1 MSSNVLFEVN
11 GPEAVITLNR
21 PDKRNA
27 YDQEMINAI
36 AAGLRRAGADPA
48 VRVIYLAA
56 RGPAFSGGVDL
67 TAERGTSIDVRRR
80 RTESLYIGLDRTH
93 KELGKPTIAL
103 LDGAARA
110 GGCTLAFMCDMILA
124 TRKTSFALPE
134 IERGKIP
141 GYHLAYLPR
150 VMGKSKAFSFAFTGR
165 VMDAAEAERLGIVSE
180 VVEDAAAL
188 NARRAW
194 YTEQFSKSPAEAIR
208 VAKDVFY
215 HGMDTE
221 FPKAAR
227 IAVNGM
233 HLLNAQGEVDK
244 GLEEFERQRKHD

>member
-1 MSSNVLFEVN
+1 MSSNVLFQIN
-11 GPEAVITLNR
+11 GPEAIITLNR

-27 YDQEMINAI
+27 YDQQMIDAI
-36 AAGLRRAGADPA
+36 AEGLMKAGAAPD
-48 VRVIYLAA
+48 VRVVYLAA
-56 RGPAFSGGVDL
+56 RGTAFSGGVDL
-67 TAERGTSIDVRRR
+67 TAERGTTIDERRR
-80 RTESLYIGLDRTH
+80 RTESLYIGLDRIH

-103 LDGAARA
+103 VDGAARA
-110 GGCTLAFMCDMILA
+110 GGCTIAFMCDMILA
-124 TRKTSFALPE
+124 TKNASFALPE
-134 IERGKIP
+134 IARGKIP

-150 VMGKSKAFSFAFTGR
+150 IMGKSKAFQFAFTGR

-180 VVEDAAAL
+180 VVDDADAL
-188 NARRAW
+188 MARQAW
-194 YTEQFSKSPAEAIR
+194 YTEQFSKSSPEAIR

-215 HGMDTE
+215 HGMDVE

-244 GLEEFERQRKHD
+244 GLDAFERERKRD

>member
-1 MSSNVLFEVN
+1 MTPHVQFEVV

-21 PDKRNA
+21 PEKRNA
-27 YDQEMINAI
+27 YDQEMIDAI
-36 AAGLRRAGADPA
+36 AESLIMARDNSE
-48 VRVIYLAA
+48 VRVIYLTA

-67 TAERGTSIDVRRR
+67 TAERGTTIDLRRR
-80 RTESLYIGLDRTH
+80 RTESLYIGLDRIH

-103 LDGAARA
+103 VDGAARA
-110 GGCTLAFMCDMILA
+110 GGCTIAFMCDMILA
-124 TRKTSFALPE
+124 TKSASFALPE

-165 VMDAAEAERLGIVSE
+165 VMDADEAERVGIVSE
-180 VVEDAAAL
+180 VVADAAAL
-188 NARRAW
+188 KERRAW
-194 YTEQFSKSPAEAIR
+194 YTEQFRKSSVEAIR

-233 HLLNAQGEVDK
+233 HVLNAQGEVEK
-244 GLEEFERQRKHD
+244 GLNEFERQRTKK

>member
-1 MSSNVLFEVN
+1 MSPNVLFEIK

-21 PDKRNA
+21 PAKRNA
-27 YDQEMINAI
+27 YDQDMIDAI
-36 AAGLRRAGADPA
+36 ADGLHKAGANSD
-48 VRVIYLAA
+48 VRVVYLAA
-56 RGPAFSGGVDL
+56 SGPAFSAGVDL

-80 RTESLYIGLDRTH
+80 RTESLYIGLDRVH

-103 LDGAARA
+103 VDGAARA
-110 GGCTLAFMCDMILA
+110 GGCTIAFMCDMILA
-124 TRKTSFALPE
+124 TRNASFALPE

-180 VVEDAAAL
+180 VVEDAEAL
-188 NARRAW
+188 GARRAW
-194 YTEQFSKSPAEAIR
+194 YTEQFSKCSAEAIR

-215 HGMDTE
+215 HGMDLE
-221 FPKAAR
+221 FAKAAR

-233 HLLNAQGEVDK
+233 HVLNAQGEVDK
-244 GLEEFERQRKHD
+244 GLNEFERQRREN